1 MIEPTSAT
9 DRKLPRASSSM
20 TKKPRSTVQAADP
33 FSDEFHRLLGR
44 LVHAIARFDFNVGLQ
59 LNWLGPHC
67 QQDVSD
73 LLTARQARL
82 GDRLKKL
89 EVLIMDVYEPA
100 GAKALTEFSAWFEN
114 AHQARALRNDYAHGR
129 WGVPGKYN
137 FKPPGRLIDAEPLL
151 VFVPLQWDMSP
162 DRVDDSVSMTIEEF
176 AAQVHDAESLF
187 NAYWQLCQ
195 RYIAHAKPRRPFEP
209 V

>member
-1 MIEPTSAT
+1 MVWNSVRVDVKLVRTGLLKGSEANRRSFCQ
-9 DRKLPRASSSM
+9 KLPH
-20 TKKPRSTVQAADP
+20 
-33 FSDEFHRLLGR
+33 FHSR
-44 LVHAIARFDFNVGLQ
+44 
-59 LNWLGPHC
+59 WLGPHC

-100 GAKALTEFSAWFEN
+100 GPKALAEFSAWFEN
-114 AHQARALRNDYAHGR
+114 VHQARALRNDYAHGR

-162 DRVDDSVSMTIEEF
+162 DHFDDSVSLTIEEF

-195 RYIAHAKPRRPFEP
+195 RYIAHAKTRRPFEP